1 MAFLVGELVA
11 NMTINDAPF
20 RRKMRDA
27 HREMDGI
34 ASKASR
40 MAKVPFAGIATI
52 AATTTALTATYPQLA
67 LAANYCDTIEATPN
81 KGRTRKLNT
90 ASPCTVKNATRQ
102 TFRL

>member
-20 RRKMRDA
+20 RRKTRDT
-27 HREMDGI
+27 HREMDDV

-40 MAKVPFAGIATI
+40 MAKVASAGLTTL

-67 LAANYCDTIEATPN
+67 LTAN
-81 KGRTRKLNT
+81 
-90 ASPCTVKNATRQ
+90 
-102 TFRL
+102 